1 MARTVVGVLRGGTSN
16 EYPLSLKTG
25 GAMLSSLPEHQFE
38 TKDILIDRNGMW
50 YMRGMPT
57 NPARAFSQ
65 VDVVL
70 NGLHGGVGEDGTV
83 QRLLERSGV
92 PYYGSRALAS
102 GLALNKIRSR
112 ELLQRAGIRMPRA
125 VSFMSNSEISTGDMA
140 RAVFQEFGP
149 PYVVKPSSEG
159 AGYGIQYAP
168 HIIGLPDAIG
178 NVLDQYGAV
187 VVEEYIIGDEAS
199 VAILQEFRGDAL
211 YAFPPAH
218 TLLPKGATHLTF
230 DAHHAGD
237 IRHVCPSH
245 FSHSEKAALIDI
257 ARAAHSALGMSHV
270 SRSDVI
276 LTQNGPYLLEINALP
291 GLYQGA
297 SLPAMLESVGAS
309 VSHYLQHII
318 ALAKRRVY

>member
-1 MARTVVGVLRGGTSN
+1 MARTVVGVLRGGISN

-25 GAMLSSLPEHQFE
+25 GAMLAELPEHQFE

-57 NPARAFSQ
+57 DPARAFSQ

-83 QRLLERSGV
+83 QRLLERASV

-112 ELLQRAGIRMPRA
+112 ELLQRGGVRMPRA
-125 VSFMSNSEISTGDMA
+125 VSFTSNSEIPTGDMA

-149 PYVVKPSSEG
+149 PYLVKPSSEG
-159 AGYGIQYAP
+159 AGYGIHYASN
-168 HIIGLPDAIG
+168 IVDLPDAIG
-178 NVLDQYGAV
+178 DVLDAYGAAV
-187 VVEEYIIGDEAS
+187 IEEYVIGDEAS

-211 YAFPPAH
+211 YALPPAH
-218 TLLPKGATHLTF
+218 VMVPKGATHLTF
-230 DAHHAGD
+230 DAHHAGLL
-237 IRHVCPSH
+237 RHVCPSH
-245 FSHSEKAALIDI
+245 FSHKEKEALIDI
-257 ARAAHSALGMSHV
+257 ARAAHKALGMSHV
-270 SRSDVI
+270 SRSDII
-276 LTQNGPYLLEINALP
+276 LTENGPYLLEINALP

-297 SLPAMLESVGAS
+297 SLPPMLESVGSS
-309 VSHYLQHII
+309 VSQYLQHVV
-318 ALAKRRVY
+318 ALARRRVY